1 VRCAAGG
8 NGRGAAVVEGSRR
21 RAGFSTQCTP
31 GARDGTPG
39 GRGGGARSL
48 GGYLKSHYRVAV
60 IGGGI
65 VGTSVLYHLA
75 RHGWSDIVLIERA
88 ELTAGSTWHAA
99 AGFHALNDDPNIA
112 ALQAYTINL
121 YQQIEQESG
130 QSVGM
135 HMPGGYSLATTP
147 ARWEWLQAEWALY
160 QTLGIGT
167 RLATPEEIVADCP
180 IVDPAGLLGGLF
192 DPHEGAVDPHGT
204 THAFAGAAKKRGA
217 DVVLR
222 NRVLALTALADG
234 RWRLETERGA
244 VTAEHVVNAA
254 GLWARRVGRMAGV
267 DLPLTPMSHHYLIT
281 EDLPELL
288 KRKDE
293 MPCVT
298 DLEGFTYL
306 QQERKGVLLGVYE
319 RNPQHWKTEGAE
331 WDYGMD
337 LIPEDIERI
346 SEELAIGFRRF
357 PSLESAGI
365 RRWVNGAFTFTP
377 DGNPLVGPVPGLRN
391 YWTACGCMSGFSQ
404 GGAIGLVLANW
415 MVDGDPGHDIFG
427 MDVAR
432 YGAFA
437 SNDRYLRETTAQ
449 FYARR
454 FVLAYPNEEL
464 PAGRPLKTSPVY
476 DLQTAAGARFGVVW
490 GMETPQY
497 FAPGR
502 SDFIETPSAHRSG
515 ADPFVAAEVAAT
527 RAAAG
532 LLDASVYARYEV
544 SGPGAEKWLDG
555 LLANRMPAIGRIRL
569 APMLNPAGRLMGDL
583 TVSRLDDSRFWLVGS
598 YYLQEWHLRWF
609 RDHLPPSGVRLD
621 NLSES
626 WLGFSLSGPRSR
638 ELLARLTREDVGDAA
653 LPFLGCR
660 RLDVGLTQAIVARL
674 SLTGELGYEIT
685 VPALQ
690 QRTLWNALMREG
702 AELGLKAIGM
712 RAQDSLRLEK
722 GYGVWSLEFAQSYT
736 AAQAGLER
744 FIDFGKPAFVGR
756 EAALK
761 ERDTGPT
768 QRLVLLAIDAANAD
782 ATGFEPVWADGTRVG
797 FVTSGCYGHHVR
809 QSLAL
814 AYVDRAVADAPRPLE
829 VHVLGVKRPA
839 RLLVEAPYDPRG
851 LKLRG

>member
-1 VRCAAGG
+1 MK
-8 NGRGAAVVEGSRR
+8 
-21 RAGFSTQCTP
+21 T
-31 GARDGTPG
+31 D
-39 GRGGGARSL
+39 
-48 GGYLKSHYRVAV
+48 YRVVV

-65 VGTSVLYHLA
+65 VGTSVLYQLA
-75 RHGWSDIVLIERA
+75 RLGWSDSALIERA
-88 ELTAGSTWHAA
+88 ELTVGSSWHAA
-99 AGFHALNDDPNIA
+99 GGFHALNDDPNIA

-121 YQQIEQESG
+121 YKEIEEESG

-147 ARWEWLQAEWALY
+147 ARWEWLKAEWALY

-167 RLATPEEIVADCP
+167 RLATPDEIVADCP

-192 DPHEGAVDPHGT
+192 DPHEGAVDPHGA
-204 THAFAGAAKKRGA
+204 THAFAGAARKRGA
-217 DVVLR
+217 DIILR
-222 NRVLALTALADG
+222 NRVLALTALPDG
-234 RWRLETERGA
+234 RWRVDTEHGV

-254 GLWARRVGRMAGV
+254 GLWARRVGRMAGI
-267 DLPLTPMSHHYLIT
+267 DLPLTPMQHHYLVT
-281 EDLPELL
+281 EDLPELVA
-288 KRKDE
+288 RKDE

-319 RNPQHWKTEGAE
+319 RNPRHWKTEGAD

-337 LIPEDIERI
+337 LIPEEIDRI
-346 SEELAIGFRRF
+346 SDELAIGFRRF
-357 PSLESAGI
+357 PSLAAAGI

-404 GGAIGLVLANW
+404 GGAIGLVLARW
-415 MVDGDPGHDIFG
+415 IVDGDPGADVFG

-437 SNDRYLRETTAQ
+437 SNDTYLRDTTAQ

-464 PAGRPLKTSPVY
+464 PAGRPLKTAPVY
-476 DLQTAAGARFGVVW
+476 DLQVAAGARFGVVW
-490 GMETPQY
+490 GTETPQY

-502 SDFIETPSAHRSG
+502 PDFVETPSARRSD
-515 ADPFVAAEVAAT
+515 ADDFVAAEVLAT

-532 LLDASVYARYEV
+532 LLDAAVYARYEV
-544 SGPGAEKWLDG
+544 SGRGAEKWLNR

-569 APMLNPAGRLMGDL
+569 APMLSPAGRLMGDL
-583 TVSRLDDSRFWLVGS
+583 TVSRLDDTRFWLVGS

-609 RDHLPPSGVRLD
+609 RDHLPRSGVRID

-638 ELLARLTREDVGDAA
+638 ELLARLTREDVADVA
-653 LPFLGCR
+653 LPFLSFR
-660 RLDVGLTQAIVARL
+660 RMDVGLTQALVARM

-685 VPALQ
+685 VPAMQ
-690 QRTLWNALMREG
+690 QRTLWNALVREG
-702 AELGLKAIGM
+702 ADLGLRPIGM

-736 AAQAGLER
+736 PAMSGLER
-744 FIDFGKPAFVGR
+744 FIAFDKGAFIGR
-756 EAALK
+756 DAALK
-761 ERDTGPT
+761 ERDTGPS
-768 QRLVLLAIDAANAD
+768 QRLALLAVDADDAD
-782 ATGFEPVWADGTRVG
+782 ATGFEPVWADGCRVG
-797 FVTSGCYGHHVR
+797 FVTSGAYGHYVR

-814 AYVDRAVADAPRPLE
+814 AYLDRAIAENPVPLE
-829 VHVLGVKRPA
+829 IHVVGELRQA
-839 RLLVEAPYDPRG
+839 RILAEPPYDPRG

>member
-1 VRCAAGG
+1 
-8 NGRGAAVVEGSRR
+8 
-21 RAGFSTQCTP
+21 
-31 GARDGTPG
+31 
-39 GRGGGARSL
+39 
-48 GGYLKSHYRVAV
+48 
-60 IGGGI
+60 
-65 VGTSVLYHLA
+65 VLYHLA
-75 RHGWSDIVLIERA
+75 RRGWPDIALIERA

-121 YQQIEQESG
+121 YKEIEAESG

-147 ARWEWLQAEWALY
+147 ARWEWLKAEWALY

-180 IVDPAGLLGGLF
+180 IVAPAGLLGGLF

-204 THAFAGAAKKRGA
+204 THAFAAAAKRRGA
-217 DVVLR
+217 EVILR
-222 NRVLALTALADG
+222 NRVLALTALPDG
-234 RWRLETERGA
+234 RWRLDTEHGA

-267 DLPLTPMSHHYLIT
+267 DLPLTPMQHHYLIT
-281 EDLPELL
+281 EDLPELVA
-288 KRKDE
+288 RTDE

-306 QQERKGVLLGVYE
+306 QQERKGVLLGIYE
-319 RNPQHWKTEGAE
+319 RNPRHWKAEGAE

-337 LIPEDIERI
+337 LIPEEIDRI
-346 SEELAIGFRRF
+346 AEELAIGFRRF

-391 YWTACGCMSGFSQ
+391 YWAACGCMSGFSQ
-404 GGAIGLVLANW
+404 GGAIGRVLADW
-415 MVDGDPGHDIFG
+415 IVEGDPGADIFG

-437 SNDRYLRETTAQ
+437 SNATYLRDMTAQ

-454 FVLAYPNEEL
+454 FVLAYPNEKL

-476 DLQTAAGARFGVVW
+476 DLQAAAGARFGVVY
-490 GMETPQY
+490 GTETPNY
-497 FAPGR
+497 FAPGQP
-502 SDFIETPSAHRSG
+502 DFVETPSARRSN
-515 ADPFVAAEVAAT
+515 ADRFVAAEVAAART
-527 RAAAG
+527 AAG
-532 LLDASVYARYEV
+532 LLDAGVYARYEV
-544 SGPGAEKWLDG
+544 SGQGAEAWLDG
-555 LLANRMPAIGRIRL
+555 LLANRIPAVGRIRL
-569 APMLNPAGRLMGDL
+569 APMLSPAGRLMGDL
-583 TVSRLDDSRFWLVGS
+583 TVSRLDATRFWLVGS

-609 RDHLPPSGVRLD
+609 RDHLPRSGVMIE

-626 WLGFSLSGPRSR
+626 WLGFSLSGPTSR
-638 ELLARLTREDVGDAA
+638 AILARLTGEDVSDAA
-653 LPFLGCR
+653 LPFLGVR
-660 RLDVGLTQAIVARL
+660 RMDVGLTQALVARL

-690 QRTLWNALMREG
+690 QRTLWAALVRAG
-702 AELGLKAIGM
+702 ADLGLRPIGM

-736 AAQAGLER
+736 PAMAGLDR
-744 FIDFGKPAFVGR
+744 FIDFDKGAFIGR
-756 EAALK
+756 DAALS
-761 ERDTGPT
+761 ERETGPA
-768 QRLVLLAIDAANAD
+768 QRLVLLAIDATDSD
-782 ATGFEPVWADGTRVG
+782 ATGFEPVWADGRRVG
-797 FVTSGCYGHHVR
+797 FVTSGAYGHHVR

-814 AYVDRAVADAPRPLE
+814 AYVERAVAEQPVPLA
-829 VHVLGVKRPA
+829 VHVVGELRPA
-839 RLLVEAPYDPRG
+839 RLLAAPPYDPRG
-851 LKLRG
+851 LRLRG